1 MGVSV
6 VGGGMDEKDA
16 HEAQTDR
23 LTNAAMGLFSRV
35 WLIVLLIV
43 GGLVW
48 SGLMALFRWIF

>member
-1 MGVSV
+1 
-6 VGGGMDEKDA
+6 MDENADA

-23 LTNAAMGLFSRV
+23 LTNAAMGLFGRV

-43 GGLVW
+43 GGFVW

>member
-1 MGVSV
+1 
-6 VGGGMDEKDA
+6 MDEDTEA
-16 HEAQTDR
+16 REAQTDR

-43 GGLVW
+43 GGFVW

>member
-6 VGGGMDEKDA
+6 VDGGMEKDA

-35 WLIVLLIV
+35 WMIVLLIV